1 MTISESD
8 IRELFKSVGIE
19 ATEDQISSV
28 AFDLTTTIEEYSTV
42 PVPMIGV
49 SRQQYEDQS
58 DIICEL
64 KKKHR
69 DCSECAGTG
78 YTLRWDETTG
88 RCPKCDGFGVERKFR

>member
-1 MTISESD
+1 MTISEGD
-8 IRELFKSVGIE
+8 IRELFESVGIE

-28 AFDLTTTIEEYSTV
+28 AFELNTTIEEYSIV

-64 KKKHR
+64 KKKHQ
-69 DCSECAGTG
+69 DCSECGGTG
-78 YTLRWDETTG
+78 HTRRWNETEG
-88 RCPKCDGFGVERKFR
+88 RCPKCDGYGVERKF